1 MNSLCSLGSKVNQR
15 VQRWNKK
22 TDFFQISDKI
32 LKERGPNV
40 KINTTEDLLGDL
52 SKPDTSPLARV
63 SRV

>member
-1 MNSLCSLGSKVNQR
+1 M
-15 VQRWNKK
+15 VQKDR
-22 TDFFQISDKI
+22 FFQISDKI

-52 SKPDTSPLARV
+52 SKPDASPLTRV